1 MSSSYTFEDL
11 YDNDTYPHFVK
22 DTQFLINRRRLQKK
36 RSREWRKYRDSE
48 IAAGRPDPG
57 RNKYT
62 PNRHY
67 SRKLKKEKVKVT
79 TPVPPPPPP
88 PPPPSAMELP
98 SVPEIPANILAE
110 LSGINDFPE
119 IPIDILDQILDEIL
133 NETNDSGGDA

>member
-1 MSSSYTFEDL
+1 MSIDFTFEDL
-11 YDNDTYPHFVK
+11 FYDATYQHIVK
-22 DTQFLINRRRLQKK
+22 ETNFLTDRRRLQKK

-79 TPVPPPPPP
+79 TSVPPPP

-98 SVPEIPANILAE
+98 SVPEIPENILAE

-119 IPIDILDQILDEIL
+119 IPIDILDQILDQIL
-133 NETNDSGGDA
+133 NETNDSGGDS

>member
-1 MSSSYTFEDL
+1 MSFDFTFEDL
-11 YDNDTYPHFVK
+11 FDDATYQYIVK
-22 DTQFLINRRRLQKK
+22 ETNFLIDRRRQQKK
-36 RSREWRKYRDSE
+36 RSREWRKYRNSE

-62 PNRHY
+62 PNRYY

-79 TPVPPPPPP
+79 TPVPPPP

-110 LSGINDFPE
+110 LDQITDIPE
-119 IPIDILDQILDEIL
+119 IPVNILDEIL
-133 NETNDSGGDA
+133 NETNESGGDA

>member
-1 MSSSYTFEDL
+1 MSSDYTFEDL
-11 YDNDTYPHFVK
+11 FYNDTYPFFVK

-88 PPPPSAMELP
+88 PSAMELP

-119 IPIDILDQILDEIL
+119 IPIDILDQIL